1 MEGCWTEISGRFVQ
15 SSSNKLCRELDADPP
30 TNLRIMHSHTKEYR
44 LKTAHEQRHITDRSQ
59 TVGHLIR
66 GESLRAHDWQ
76 ENFRTL
82 CNLFQYLLIVSFYF
96 LVFSKTNKFREL
108 LLTYT
113 ALYLHEV
120 VHSCALNRQ
129 ASGCYPWISSDEYN
143 LKCCCWSSIM
153 SHKSEFP
160 KIERK
165 KGWSYIAQ
173 FFKKEAE
180 FIP

>member
-1 MEGCWTEISGRFVQ
+1 MMEGCWTEISGRFVQ

-44 LKTAHEQRHITDRSQ
+44 YYWQKSDCGAPYT
-59 TVGHLIR
+59 